1 MVCIPKIGLEIHL
14 ELKTETKMFCGCRND
29 SAERRPNVN
38 VCPICL
44 AHPGTLP
51 VPNKKAIELVIRT
64 GLALSGRIAERS
76 HFDRKSYFYPDLP
89 KGYQISQS
97 AAPLVVG
104 GELMG
109 VRIHHIHLEED
120 TGRLLHIG
128 SPSTG
133 SGRPASLVDFNRAGV
148 PLMELVTE
156 PDITSAEQ
164 VSAFARELQRIV
176 RYVGASNADMEEG
189 EMRVEVNVSVSGGN
203 KVELKNLNSFRS
215 AEDAARA
222 EIARQCEM
230 VGKKKKVVQET
241 RGWDAAKG
249 ETVLQRAKESA
260 HDYRYFPDPDIP
272 SFVPAE
278 LFDFDVLR
286 ASLPELPEA
295 RRRRFE
301 KEYGLREDEALL
313 LTNDGETADF
323 FEHAASELRTFV
335 PQSDCRLLYNY
346 LMSDLRG
353 LMGRAGGHFA
363 DIRVTPESF
372 AHLVAKIQSG
382 VFSSRIAK
390 DVLAAMLE
398 TGKDPEAIEREEG
411 LQIMKEDELLPI
423 AKDVVAENAQAV
435 ADYRA
440 GKKSAIQFLVGQVMA
455 RTKGQAEPDAAR
467 EVLKRILS

>member
-1 MVCIPKIGLEIHL
+1 MVCTPKIGLEIHL

-51 VPNKKAIELVIRT
+51 VPNRRAIELVVRT
-64 GLALSGRIAERS
+64 GLALGGRIAERS

-109 VRIHHIHLEED
+109 VRINHIHLEED
-120 TGRLLHIG
+120 TGRLLHAG
-128 SPSTG
+128 DE
-133 SGRPASLVDFNRAGV
+133 SLVDFNRAGV
-148 PLMELVTE
+148 PIRELVTE
-156 PDITSAEQ
+156 PDITSAER
-164 VSAFARELQRIV
+164 VAGFARELQRIV
-176 RYVGASNADMEEG
+176 RYVGVSNADMEEG

-230 VGKKKKVVQET
+230 VSKKKKVVQET

-272 SFVPAE
+272 PFVPAE

-286 ASLPELPEA
+286 ASLPELPDA

-301 KEYGLREDEALL
+301 KEYGLHKDEALL
-313 LTNDGETADF
+313 LTNDGDAANF

-346 LMSDLRG
+346 LISDLRG
-353 LMGRAGGHFA
+353 LMERTGKHFA
-363 DIRVTPESF
+363 DIRTTPESF

-382 VFSSRIAK
+382 TFSSRIAK

-423 AKDVVAENAQAV
+423 AKDIVAENAQAV
-435 ADYRA
+435 LDYRA